1 MMHDD
6 FQIPTEV
13 VPGDG
18 LYEELVRISARA
30 DTLSV
35 LEVGCSDGQGS
46 TAAIVTGFG
55 LRRREYAEPRL
66 YCIDSSRARA
76 AACRERYKKLPNVHV
91 LCGLSCGA
99 GDVASE
105 EEIRAYKGV
114 YSTSLL
120 LTWRAGWDQYI
131 AETKPCVDMIASA
144 ITLNGGPFDVVVLDG
159 GEFSARYELDKTY
172 GSRWIVLDDTQ
183 SFKNAS
189 NYVRLLADRS
199 YTLVSCDPGR
209 RNGWAVFGRKG
220 QI

>member
-1 MMHDD
+1 MDND
-6 FQIPTEV
+6 GVAPVEV
-13 VPGDG
+13 VCGDG
-18 LYEELVRISARA
+18 LYEEIVRISARA

-99 GDVASE
+99 GDVAGE
-105 EEIRAYKGV
+105 EEIRAYKGP
-114 YSTSLL
+114 YPTSLL
-120 LTWRAGWDQYI
+120 LTWRSGWDRYI
-131 AETKPCVDMIASA
+131 EETRPCMDMIATA
-144 ITLNGGPFDVVVLDG
+144 IALNGGPFDVVVLDG
-159 GEFSARYELDKTY
+159 GEFSARYELDRVY
-172 GSRWIVLDDTQ
+172 GARWIVLDDTQ
-183 SFKNAS
+183 AFKNAG
-189 NYVRLLADRS
+189 NYARLLADRT

-209 RNGWAVFGRKG
+209 RNGWAIFGRQG
-220 QI
+220 HI